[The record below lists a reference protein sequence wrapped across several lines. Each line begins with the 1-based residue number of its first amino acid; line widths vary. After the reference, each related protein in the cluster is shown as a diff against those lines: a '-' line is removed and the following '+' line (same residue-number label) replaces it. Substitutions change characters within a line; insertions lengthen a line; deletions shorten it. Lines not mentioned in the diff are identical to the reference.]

1 MRTLRKEPGKPWE
14 IVEVPNELEALQKAV
29 GGHLER
35 VTFASD
41 ICVLCDKEA
50 LCKGLP
56 HNTDICGT
64 VEFFGT
70 VLIVGMANGEF
81 VSLSEQQVEDLWE
94 MGRCGGVIYERRQLA
109 AHPGLRRHVRDQR
122 HGRRALLA
130 VAWDA
135 QSVFPSPA
143 ATVRAQARTKRQGIV
158 REVDGR

>member
-1 MRTLRKEPGKPWE
+1 MNWRPCRRRWAGTWS
-14 IVEVPNELEALQKAV
+14 AS
-29 GGHLER
+29 
-35 VTFASD
+35 FASD

-94 MGRCGGVIYERRQLA
+94 MGA
-109 AHPGLRRHVRDQR
+109 LRRGD
-122 HGRRALLA
+122 L
-130 VAWDA
+130 
-135 QSVFPSPA
+135 
-143 ATVRAQARTKRQGIV
+143 
-158 REVDGR
+158 

>member
-41 ICVLCDKEA
+41 IC
-50 LCKGLP
+50 
-56 HNTDICGT
+56 GT

-94 MGRCGGVIYERRQLA
+94 RGA
-109 AHPGLRRHVRDQR
+109 LRRGD
-122 HGRRALLA
+122 L
-130 VAWDA
+130 
-135 QSVFPSPA
+135 
-143 ATVRAQARTKRQGIV
+143 
-158 REVDGR
+158 